1 MLANALWVN
10 LGWVSV
16 SALVAVTL
24 IAWVACLLV
33 AIVFERYVE
42 RPLALMRV

>member
-16 SALVAVTL
+16 SALVVVTL
-24 IAWVACLLV
+24 ITWAACLLV
-33 AIVFERYVE
+33 AMVFERYVE
-42 RPLALMRV
+42 RPLALMRI